1 MDRQHVSPRV
11 STLRPYSP
19 GKPIEDV
26 KRELGITGE
35 IIKLASNE
43 NPLGPCPSSL
53 KAVQERMLS
62 AHMYPDA
69 ACIELSDVIAQKL
82 GVDTNQLIFGNGS
95 DECIHILGLTFL
107 EEGDEI
113 VTGQPTFV
121 LYEAASTLAGAK
133 RIGVPLKDG
142 DLRHDAKAMVDVFTD
157 KTRLVIIAN
166 PHNPT
171 GSIISKQDVDYIL
184 EHLPARAYLVLD
196 EAYVDYIDQDSDFP
210 FAIDYIK
217 AGKPVISL
225 RTFSKLYGLAGF
237 RVGYAVA
244 AQDVIASMQKPR
256 SPFNVNILAQAAAI
270 AAANDDDF
278 VAASKKVNA
287 DGMQQLTLGAQAL
300 GMSVVPSHA
309 NFILIDTKRPCRDVY
324 DLILR
329 DGVIVRT
336 GDIFGLPTMLRVT
349 IGTAAQNA
357 KFLDALRSATNK
369 VPVTCG

>member
-1 MDRQHVSPRV
+1 VDRQHVSPRV
-11 STLRPYSP
+11 SALRPYSP

-35 IIKLASNE
+35 IVKLASNE
-43 NPLGPCPSSL
+43 NPLGPCPSSVQ
-53 KAVQERMLS
+53 AVQNRLMS
-62 AHMYPDA
+62 SHMYPDA
-69 ACIELSDVIAQKL
+69 ACIDLANVIASKL
-82 GVDTNQLIFGNGS
+82 GVDTNQLLFGNGS
-95 DECIHILGLTFL
+95 DECIHLLGLTFL
-107 EEGDEI
+107 EEGDEV

-121 LYEAASTLAGAK
+121 LYEAATTLAGAK
-133 RIGVPLKDG
+133 RIGVPLTEG
-142 DLRHDAKAMVDVFTD
+142 DLRHDAKAMVDAFTD

-171 GSIISKQDVDYIL
+171 GSIITKSDVDYIL
-184 EHLPARAYLVLD
+184 EHLPSRAYLILD
-196 EAYVDYIDQDSDFP
+196 EAYVDYIDADSDFP

-217 AGKPVISL
+217 ASRPVISL

-244 AQDVIASMQKPR
+244 APDVIASMQKPR
-256 SPFNVNILAQAAAI
+256 SPFNVNILAQTAAI
-270 AAANDDDF
+270 AASGDDAF
-278 VAASKKVNA
+278 VEESKKVNA
-287 DGMQQLTLGAQAL
+287 DGMSQLTVGAEAL

-324 DLILR
+324 DSLLR

-349 IGTAAQNA
+349 IGTERQNA
-357 KFLDALRSATNK
+357 KFLDALTVAADKVATI
-369 VPVTCG
+369 CA

>member
-1 MDRQHVSPRV
+1 MDRQQVSPRV
-11 STLRPYSP
+11 SALRPYSP

-43 NPLGPCPSSL
+43 NPLGPCPSSVQ
-53 KAVQERMLS
+53 AVQDRLTS

-69 ACIELSDVIAQKL
+69 ACIDLAEVIAQKL
-82 GVDTNQLIFGNGS
+82 GVATNQLVFGNGS
-95 DECIHILGLTFL
+95 DECIHLLGLSFL
-107 EEGDEI
+107 EEGDEV

-121 LYEAASTLAGAK
+121 LYEAAATLAGAK
-133 RIGVPLKDG
+133 RIGVPLTDG
-142 DLRHDAKAMVDVFTD
+142 DLRHDAKAMVSAFTD
-157 KTRLVIIAN
+157 KTRLVFIAN

-171 GSIISKQDVDYIL
+171 GSIISKSDVDYIL
-184 EHLPARAYLVLD
+184 ENLPARAYLVLD
-196 EAYVDYIDQDSDFP
+196 EAYVDYIDHDSDFP

-217 AGKPVISL
+217 SGKPVISL

-244 AQDVIASMQKPR
+244 APDVIASMQKPR
-256 SPFNVNILAQAAAI
+256 SPFNVNILAQTAAI
-270 AAANDDDF
+270 AASSDNDF

-287 DGMQQLTLGAQAL
+287 DGMAQLTVGAEAL

-349 IGTAAQNA
+349 IGTASQNA
-357 KFLDALRSATNK
+357 KFLDALKSASEK
-369 VPVTCG
+369 VPPICG

>member
-11 STLRPYSP
+11 SALRPYSP

-26 KRELGITGE
+26 KRELGITGD
-35 IIKLASNE
+35 IVKLASNE
-43 NPLGPCPSSL
+43 NPLGPCPASI

-62 AHMYPDA
+62 THMYPDA
-69 ACIELSDVIAQKL
+69 ACIELANVIASKL
-82 GVDTNQLIFGNGS
+82 NVSTDQLLFGNGS
-95 DECIHILGLTFL
+95 DECIHLLGLTFL
-107 EEGDEI
+107 DEGDEV

-121 LYEAASTLAGAK
+121 LYEAAATLAGAK
-133 RIGVPLKDG
+133 RIGVPLTDG
-142 DLRHDAKAMVDVFTD
+142 DLRHDAESMVRAFTD

-171 GSIISKQDVDYIL
+171 GSIITKSDVDYIL
-184 EHLPARAYLVLD
+184 ENLPSRAYLVLD
-196 EAYVDYIDQDSDFP
+196 EAYVDYIDPESEFP

-217 AGKPVISL
+217 AGKPVIGL
-225 RTFSKLYGLAGF
+225 RTFSKMYGLAGF

-244 AQDVIASMQKPR
+244 APDVIASMQKPR

-270 AAANDDDF
+270 AASNDDTF
-278 VAASKKVNA
+278 VKASKTVNA
-287 DGMQQLTLGAQAL
+287 DGMALLTLGAETL

-324 DLILR
+324 DLLLR

-349 IGTAAQNA
+349 IGTQAQNE
-357 KFLDALRSATNK
+357 KFLDALTSAAAK
-369 VPVTCG
+369 VQPVCG

>member
-1 MDRQHVSPRV
+1 MDRQQVSPRV
-11 STLRPYSP
+11 SALRPYSP

-43 NPLGPCPSSL
+43 NPLGPCPSSVQ
-53 KAVQERMLS
+53 AVQDRLTS

-69 ACIELSDVIAQKL
+69 ACIDLAEVIAQKL
-82 GVDTNQLIFGNGS
+82 GVATNQLVFGNGS
-95 DECIHILGLTFL
+95 DECIHLLGLSFL
-107 EEGDEI
+107 EEGDEV

-121 LYEAASTLAGAK
+121 LYEAAATLAGAK
-133 RIGVPLKDG
+133 RIGVPLTDG
-142 DLRHDAKAMVDVFTD
+142 DLRHDAKAMVSAFTD
-157 KTRLVIIAN
+157 KTRLVFIAN

-171 GSIISKQDVDYIL
+171 GSIISKSDVDYIL
-184 EHLPARAYLVLD
+184 ENLPARAYLVLD
-196 EAYVDYIDQDSDFP
+196 EAYVDYIDPESDFP

-244 AQDVIASMQKPR
+244 APDVIASMQKPR
-256 SPFNVNILAQAAAI
+256 SPFNVNILAQTAAI
-270 AAANDDDF
+270 AASSDNDF

-287 DGMQQLTLGAQAL
+287 DGMAQLTVGAEAL
-300 GMSVVPSHA
+300 GMAVVPSHA

-349 IGTAAQNA
+349 IGTASQNA
-357 KFLDALRSATNK
+357 KFLDALKSASEK
-369 VPVTCG
+369 VPPICG

>member
-1 MDRQHVSPRV
+1 MDRQQVSPRV
-11 STLRPYSP
+11 SALRPYSP

-43 NPLGPCPSSL
+43 NPLGPCPSSVQ
-53 KAVQERMLS
+53 AVQDRLTS

-69 ACIELSDVIAQKL
+69 ACIDLAEVIAQKL
-82 GVDTNQLIFGNGS
+82 GVATNQLVFGNGS
-95 DECIHILGLTFL
+95 DECIHLLGLSFL
-107 EEGDEI
+107 EEGDEV

-121 LYEAASTLAGAK
+121 LYEAAATLAGAK
-133 RIGVPLKDG
+133 RIGVPLTDG
-142 DLRHDAKAMVDVFTD
+142 DLRHDAKAMVSAFTD
-157 KTRLVIIAN
+157 KTRLVFIAN

-171 GSIISKQDVDYIL
+171 GSIISKSDVDYIL
-184 EHLPARAYLVLD
+184 ENLPARAYLVLD
-196 EAYVDYIDQDSDFP
+196 EAYVDYIDQESDFP

-244 AQDVIASMQKPR
+244 APDVIASMQKPR
-256 SPFNVNILAQAAAI
+256 SPFNVNILAQTAAI
-270 AAANDDDF
+270 AASSDNDF

-287 DGMQQLTLGAQAL
+287 DGMAQLTVGAEAL

-349 IGTAAQNA
+349 IGTESQNA
-357 KFLDALRSATNK
+357 KFLDALKSASEK
-369 VPVTCG
+369 VPPICG

>member
-11 STLRPYSP
+11 SALRPYSP

-43 NPLGPCPSSL
+43 NPLGPCPSSVQ
-53 KAVQERMLS
+53 AVHDRLMS

-69 ACIELSDVIAQKL
+69 ACIDLAEVIAEKL
-82 GVDTNQLIFGNGS
+82 GVATNQLVFGNGS
-95 DECIHILGLTFL
+95 DECIHLLGLSFL
-107 EEGDEI
+107 EEGDEV

-121 LYEAASTLAGAK
+121 LYEAAATLAGAK
-133 RIGVPLKDG
+133 RIGVPLTEG
-142 DLRHDAKAMVDVFTD
+142 DLRHDAKAMVNAFTD
-157 KTRLVIIAN
+157 KTRLVFIAN

-171 GSIISKQDVDYIL
+171 GSIISKSDVDFIL

-196 EAYVDYIDQDSDFP
+196 EAYVDYIDPESDFP

-244 AQDVIASMQKPR
+244 APDVIASMQKPR
-256 SPFNVNILAQAAAI
+256 SPFNVNILAQTAAI
-270 AAANDDDF
+270 AASSDNDF

-287 DGMQQLTLGAQAL
+287 DGMSQLTVGAEAL

-324 DLILR
+324 DYILR

-336 GDIFGLPTMLRVT
+336 GEIFGLPTMLRVT
-349 IGTAAQNA
+349 IGTESQNA
-357 KFLDALRSATNK
+357 KFLDALKSASEK
-369 VPVTCG
+369 VLPVCG